1 MLSKP
6 ERTIRVAIA
15 IFVTVMLCG
24 VSAPSLA
31 DEITE
36 SINEALE
43 YYGEED
49 FAEAVS
55 SLDYAAQLI
64 RQKRAERLQGL
75 LPAPLSGWQA
85 EDVESKAVPQAMFGG
100 MISAERQYRKESSH
114 ITIEI
119 SVDSPVLQ
127 GMAMMFSNPAYATA
141 DGGKLK
147 KIKRQKAI
155 IKYRSSNQEGDITIM
170 VDRRL
175 LVSIKGRKVGEDD
188 LINYASAIDY
198 KELKKF

>member
-1 MLSKP
+1 MFPKSKNAL
-6 ERTIRVAIA
+6 RVTIA

-24 VSAPSLA
+24 ASAPTLA
-31 DEITE
+31 DEITD
-36 SINEALE
+36 SINEGLE
-43 YYGEED
+43 YYEEED
-49 FAEAVS
+49 YAEAAS

-64 RQKRAERLQGL
+64 RQKRAERLQSL
-75 LPAPLSGWQA
+75 LPAPLSGWKA

-100 MISAERQYRKESSH
+100 MVSASRQYRKESSN

-155 IKYRSSNQEGDITIM
+155 IKYRSSNQEGDITII

-175 LVSIKGRKVGEDD
+175 LVSVKGRKVGEED
-188 LINYASAIDY
+188 LIDYASAIDY